1 MVIFATQ
8 RIINGKMEVDANTMV
23 ITAGLG
29 VFFNIVMAGVLKC
42 SGMNHAHS
50 HGTIKYLLKNF

>member
-50 HGTIKYLLKNF
+50 HGTIK